1 MPAKNIDNADLIVP
15 LELQAGFALPNGVDT
30 SRFLLAFGNC
40 IPPFFQM
47 SRYCK
52 FQYILLHYN

>member
-15 LELQAGFALPNGVDT
+15 LELQAGFALPNGVDS

-40 IPPFFQM
+40 LTSCFKV
-47 SRYCK
+47 S
-52 FQYILLHYN
+52 QYWKIHCNLSLL